1 LTHYVTA
8 GALHGRQPNW
18 TFDVESYPVLH
29 PEIATSGMT
38 PLAHCLL
45 NSANEQKRRDA
56 AFAAAQKAFPRMAD
70 IEPDLSLSITHS
82 RISNLKYATGH
93 AKRLRF
99 TAWRQLLTSIDRIY
113 KRMIFVPSL
122 DFAENDPLAS
132 NIWRAIQQLN
142 HCDDTLVI
150 VADNTNMPVPNKLS
164 AGIPL
169 RNLSSSQLDLSV
181 PDRIEL
187 STALIYHMQPTTV
200 LNFNSST
207 LWQTIEERGPAL
219 ARVTKLFTYVLDPPS
234 DPIDALTERHFRNSF
249 GYLTGIYTDNASLI
263 DLLTDTCEI
272 PNDLSGRFRVIY
284 NPLRTVLTTRQSD
297 SVAPAVGACGCCVL
311 WRAGSAPDSMSD
323 TISELGRQYSGV
335 VFDVYAYG
343 EVNSAG
349 HFANNV
355 PANVRPKGRISS
367 IDDIQFDRYFAIL
380 YVTSQEGLPNLVVE
394 AAGCGLPIVAPKIG
408 GICELIGD
416 ETGWPVGEGLAA
428 EYIKALRQIQED
440 PIEVARRVAN
450 MLILV
455 RNRHTW
461 DHYLEALLRPP
472 SFLES

>member
-1 LTHYVTA
+1 
-8 GALHGRQPNW
+8 
-18 TFDVESYPVLH
+18 
-29 PEIATSGMT
+29 
-38 PLAHCLL
+38 
-45 NSANEQKRRDA
+45 
-56 AFAAAQKAFPRMAD
+56 MAD

-82 RISNLKYATGH
+82 SISNLKHATGH

-113 KRMIFVPSL
+113 KRMIFVPSP

-142 HCDDTLVI
+142 GCDDTLVI
-150 VADNTNMPVPNKLS
+150 ATDDTNMSVPNTLS

-181 PDRIEL
+181 PDRIEV
-187 STALIYHMQPTTV
+187 STALIYHMQPAAV

-219 ARVTKLFTYVLDPPS
+219 ARVTRLFTYVLDRTRAPS
-234 DPIDALTERHFRNSF
+234 DPINGLTERHFRNCF
-249 GYLTGIYTDNASLI
+249 PYLTRIYADNASLI
-263 DLLTDTCEI
+263 ELLIDTYEV
-272 PNDLSGRFRVIY
+272 PNNLRERFRVVY
-284 NPLRTVLTTRQSD
+284 NPLRTALTTPQSE
-297 SVAPAVGACGCCVL
+297 SLSHPEGASACCVL
-311 WRAGSAPDSMSD
+311 WRAGSAPDSVSSI
-323 TISELGRQYSGV
+323 ISELGRQYSGV
-335 VFDVYAYG
+335 VFDVYACG
-343 EVNSAG
+343 ELDSAG
-349 HFANNV
+349 SFANNV
-355 PANVRPKGRISS
+355 PANVRPKGRMSS
-367 IDDIQFDRYFAIL
+367 VDDIQFDRYFAIL

-394 AAGCGLPIVAPKIG
+394 AAGCGLPIVAPKMG
-408 GICELIGD
+408 GICELIDD

-428 EYIKALRQIQED
+428 KYIQALRQIRED

-450 MLILV
+450 MLTLV

-461 DHYLEALLRPP
+461 DHYLEALLQPP